1 MCPARETDL
10 PGIRAAGVRG
20 AQQGYPPERSGV
32 HRLRSSPAGKKNAL
46 LVLKRCDEILTVM
59 FIHVTVKY

>member
-10 PGIRAAGVRG
+10 PGTRAAGVRG